1 MFFYLCQKN
10 IPNPVTL
17 RFVIYFQL
25 FMKLAPPLAAF
36 VLLFFL
42 SFSVSEA
49 QTDSLAKLKKWIP
62 NVNGVIRA
70 KFEYNTS
77 IGKGRFDVRNARFG
91 MKNTIGKYFGYKF
104 EIDFCDEGKIKM
116 LDAYVSYIPVKNL
129 AFTIGQ
135 MKATFS
141 TEYMLSP
148 ADFEFS
154 NRPFIDKRIC
164 KDLRDIGFR
173 VGYKYEGK
181 LPFEVFGTLMNGNGF
196 NNPEWTSR
204 FAYGARAVV
213 GPFKGFSL
221 QLNYYAGIISDF
233 PTEMQDYGLR
243 YEHKNFV
250 INTEYAQKT
259 ITDTTG
265 SYTQNSLFVYSLY
278 RIYFKKGML
287 RDLVPA
293 VRYDFFSQNMK
304 SGNIEPQRLTF
315 GLTLGFDK
323 VNFANIR
330 FNYEKYLYKTQP
342 DLEDK
347 FTVEFIARF

>member
-1 MFFYLCQKN
+1 MKRF
-10 IPNPVTL
+10 TL
-17 RFVIYFQL
+17 VAVLI
-25 FMKLAPPLAAF
+25 
-36 VLLFFL
+36 VLLVL
-42 SFSVSEA
+42 SASVSKA
-49 QTDSLAKLKKWIP
+49 QIDSLSKLKKWIP

-91 MKNTIGKYFGYKF
+91 MRNTIGKYFGYKF
-104 EIDFCDEGKIKM
+104 EIDFSDEGKIKM
-116 LDAYVSYIPVKNL
+116 LDAYVSFIPVKNL
-129 AFTIGQ
+129 SFTIGQ

-173 VGYKYEGK
+173 VGYKYDGQ
-181 LPFEVFGTLMNGNGF
+181 LPFEIQGTIMNGNGF
-196 NNPEWTSR
+196 NNPEWTSH
-204 FAYGARAVV
+204 FTYGGRATI
-213 GPFKGFSL
+213 GPFKGFNA
-221 QLNYYAGIISDF
+221 QFNYHAGIINDF

-243 YEHKNFV
+243 YEYKNFV
-250 INTEYAQKT
+250 VNTEYAQKT
-259 ITDTTG
+259 ITDTVG
-265 SYTQNSLFVYSLY
+265 SYTQNSLFVYTLY
-278 RIYFKKGML
+278 RFYFKKGML
-287 RDLVPA
+287 RDMVPA
-293 VRYDFFSQNMK
+293 VRYDFYSQNMK
-304 SGNIEPQRLTF
+304 SGVIEPHRITM

-323 VNFANIR
+323 INFANIR
-330 FNYEKYLYKTQP
+330 FNYEKYLYKTQV